1 MNGGV
6 TPIILAS
13 GSPRRRELLSLLGLP
28 LKVIPSDADESFQPG
43 WTPEYIVSML
53 ALRKAEAVLPQA
65 GSEPA
70 VVIGSDTIVVLD
82 GRVLGKPRDESEA
95 RDMLAS
101 LQGRSH
107 SVFTGLACV
116 RAGQTRER
124 IGALP
129 EEVWKTAP
137 QALEAPEAPVDLA
150 GTEEA
155 VPPRLANGN
164 GVPITPLPFGR
175 LGQYAVIP
183 GAGENGPLAIAGYTE
198 SRVTFRPITSAEI
211 TSYIATGE
219 PMDKAGSYG
228 IQGIGSVFIEEMEG
242 DFYSVMGLP
251 LNLLYKMLSRFGISP
266 F

>member
-1 MNGGV
+1 MNGGI

-65 GSEPA
+65 GSKPA
-70 VVIGSDTIVVLD
+70 VVVGSDTIVVLD

-116 RAGQTRER
+116 RAGQAGEL

-129 EEVWKTAP
+129 EDVWKTAP
-137 QALEAPEAPVDLA
+137 EASAD
-150 GTEEA
+150 TEEA
-155 VPPRLANGN
+155 APSGLENGN
-164 GVPITPLPFGR
+164 GGIITPLPFGG

-183 GAGENGPLAIAGYTE
+183 GAGGNGPLAIAGYTE
-198 SRVTFRPITSAEI
+198 SRVTFRPMTSAEI

>member
-1 MNGGV
+1 MTQTNGGI
-6 TPIILAS
+6 TSIILAS

-43 WTPEYIVSML
+43 WTPEYIVSNL

-65 GSEPA
+65 GSKPA
-70 VVIGSDTIVVLD
+70 VVVGSDTIVVLD
-82 GRVLGKPRDESEA
+82 GCVLGKPRDESEA

-116 RAGQTRER
+116 RAGQAGEL

-129 EEVWKTAP
+129 EDVWKP
-137 QALEAPEAPVDLA
+137 APEASADM
-150 GTEEA
+150 EEA
-155 VPPRLANGN
+155 APPGLENGN
-164 GVPITPLPFGR
+164 GGIITPLPFGG

-183 GAGENGPLAIAGYTE
+183 GAGGNVPLAIAGYTE
-198 SRVTFRPITSAEI
+198 SRVTFRPMTSAEI

-228 IQGIGSVFIEEMEG
+228 VQGIGSVFIEEMEG

-251 LNLLYKMLSRFGISP
+251 LNLLYKLLSRFGISP

>member
-1 MNGGV
+1 MTETDGEI

-28 LKVIPSDADESFQPG
+28 LKVIPSDADESFQPE
-43 WTPEYIVSML
+43 WMPEHIVSTL

-65 GSEPA
+65 GNKPG
-70 VVIGSDTIVVLD
+70 VVVGSDTIVVLD
-82 GRVLGKPRDESEA
+82 GRVLGKPRNESEA

-116 RAGQTRER
+116 WAGQAGEV

-129 EEVWKTAP
+129 EDIWKTVPGEPGDTAD
-137 QALEAPEAPVDLA
+137 AASPEL
-150 GTEEA
+150 G
-155 VPPRLANGN
+155 NGN
-164 GVPITPLPFGR
+164 DGIITPLPFGG
-175 LGQYAVIP
+175 LGRYAVIP
-183 GAGENGPLAIAGYTE
+183 GPSREKPLALAGYTE
-198 SRVTFRPITSAEI
+198 SRVTFRPMTSAEI
-211 TSYIATGE
+211 ASYIATGE

-228 IQGIGSVFIEEMEG
+228 IQGIGSVFIERMEG